1 MGIGPMA
8 KPTIYRYVGKTRKPL
23 QIENED
29 GKFTIVKLITGLVLT
44 KEVVDVSTGSG
55 MISPLVDVE
64 FFKEH
69 NIKYEVVR
77 D

>member
-1 MGIGPMA
+1 MGISPMA
-8 KPTIYRYVGKTRKPL
+8 KPTVYRYVGETRQPI

-29 GKFTIVKLITGLVLT
+29 GKFTIVKLITGLILT

-55 MISPLVDVE
+55 MISPLVDVK

-69 NIKYEVVR
+69 DIKYEIVR